1 MTITA
6 SHVLR
11 AVKPTA
17 LSFLIFF
24 TIILPGSISLSPISV
39 TLSPD
44 GATDWNIPWR
54 YFAWSLAGG
63 YLAALGLAAIFK
75 FVTGFRRPVR
85 AYLLA
90 AGIVA
95 MLAFLAAIGVSKAY
109 WGYFLFRPSLL
120 AEFSNI
126 VRVSALIPVKT
137 PAASNAPPA
146 LVHCDDSTLAQ
157 DLVYAEKSP
166 YDFPAGRLLLSL
178 SKRQLLP
185 ADFSSALFDLPLL
198 LPLAQATGLMAVSDP
213 GYHSETFLRG
223 IVVDAV
229 DPAGKRLVFL
239 GFHGGQVSND
249 HYPYYE
255 MLFAAPAG
263 SADLKFVRG
272 QRFFFDIAGIEG
284 SEWYVMGLGFSLLGM
299 PIAFAAL
306 IAVMAVGKG
315 IGKFRQRK

>member
-17 LSFLIFF
+17 LSFLIFL

-75 FVTGFRRPVR
+75 LVTGFRRPVR

-126 VRVSALIPVKT
+126 ARVSALIPVET
-137 PAASNAPPA
+137 PDASNAPPA

-157 DLVYAEKSP
+157 DLAYAEKSP

-185 ADFSSALFDLPLL
+185 ADFSSALFDLPPL
-198 LPLAQATGLMAVSDP
+198 LPLAQATGLMAASDP

-223 IVVDAV
+223 IVVDAF
-229 DPAGKRLVFL
+229 DPAGTRLVFL

-263 SADLKFVRG
+263 STDLTFVRG

-284 SEWYVMGLGFSLLGM
+284 SEWHVLGLGFSLLGM

-306 IAVMAVGKG
+306 IAVMAAGKG
-315 IGKFRQRK
+315 VGKFRQRK